1 MKVQDKLA
9 WLLLTRQK
17 ARFLIASAGITFAC
31 ILIFMQ
37 LGFLEALF
45 IGASKPHQLLSA
57 DLVLAHPRLQTF
69 FSPKSFPRSRLFQAC
84 GLSGVSS
91 VSPLRLGTLQWRN
104 PETHQLRAILIFGV
118 DPSKESFALPE
129 VQRFLPDLKLFRRV
143 LFDRASR
150 TEYGRI
156 VELLDSGK
164 VEVELNNKVVTVA
177 GLFKI
182 GASFAADG
190 TVITSDTTFP
200 FIFGQKSSNEI
211 ELGLIRCKAN
221 EDISAVKQS
230 LIGLF
235 GNEVAVYTKAEFAE
249 VEKTYWAE
257 STGVGFIFG
266 LGVVVGFIVGVV
278 IVYQILHSDVADHL
292 QEYAT
297 LKAIGYTNNYLLGVV
312 FKESIILSITG
323 FVPAFIVAYLLYRLS
338 EQATSLA
345 IFMTTERGLLVYF
358 LSLSMCVISASIAL
372 QKLRQADPA
381 EVF

>member
-17 ARFLIASAGITFAC
+17 MRFFIASAGISFAC

-45 IGASKPHQLLSA
+45 MGASKPHQLLDA
-57 DLVLAHPRLQTF
+57 DLVLAHPKLQTF
-69 FSPKSFPRSRLFQAC
+69 FSPQSFPRARLFQAN
-84 GLSGVSS
+84 GLPEVAS

-104 PETHQLRAILIFGV
+104 PITHQLRSILVFGV
-118 DPSKESFALPE
+118 DPNKASFTLPE
-129 VQRFLPDLKLFRRV
+129 VNRYLPELKLFRRV
-143 LFDRASR
+143 LFDQASR
-150 TEYGRI
+150 VEYGPI
-156 VELLDSGK
+156 AELFNSGK
-164 VEVELNNKVVTVA
+164 VEVELNKKIVRVA

-200 FIFGQKSSNEI
+200 FIFSQKNSGDV
-211 ELGLIRCKAN
+211 ELGLIKVKTAQ
-221 EDISAVKQS
+221 DISSVKQVLTS
-230 LIGLF
+230 MYGK
-235 GNEVAVYTKAEFAE
+235 EVAVYTKADFAE
-249 VEKTYWAE
+249 VEKRYWAE
-257 STGVGFIFG
+257 GTGIGFIFG

-297 LKAIGYTNNYLLGVV
+297 LKAIGYPNNYLLQVV
-312 FKESIILSITG
+312 FKESAILSLTG
-323 FVPAFIVAYLLYRLS
+323 FIPAYVIAYLLYRLAEDS
-338 EQATSLA
+338 TSLP
-345 IFMTTERGLLVYF
+345 IFMTGERGVLVYL
-358 LSLSMCVISASIAL
+358 LSASMCLISASIAL
-372 QKLRQADPA
+372 QKLRHADPA

>member
-1 MKVQDKLA
+1 MRVQDKLA

-17 ARFLIASAGITFAC
+17 MRFLIASAGISFAC

-45 IGASKPHQLLSA
+45 VGASKPHNLLNA
-57 DLVLAHPRLQTF
+57 DLVLAHPKLQTF
-69 FSPKSFPRSRLFQAC
+69 FSPKSFPRARLFQAN
-84 GLSGVSS
+84 GLAEVSS

-118 DPSKESFALPE
+118 DPNRTSFTIPE
-129 VQRFLPDLKLFRRV
+129 VQDSLPALKRFRRV
-143 LFDRASR
+143 LFDQASR
-150 TEYGRI
+150 AEYGDIAR
-156 VELLDSGK
+156 LLKGGT

-190 TVITSDTTFP
+190 TVITSDTTYP
-200 FIFGQKSSNEI
+200 FIFGQKNSNEV
-211 ELGLIRCKAN
+211 ELGLIKVKTDAN
-221 EDISAVKQS
+221 IDSVKKS
-230 LIGLF
+230 LDRMF
-235 GNEVAVYTKAEFAE
+235 GREVAVYTKAQFAE
-249 VEKTYWAE
+249 VEKRYWSE

-278 IVYQILHSDVADHL
+278 VVYQILHSDVADHL

-297 LKAIGYTNNYLLGVV
+297 LKAMGYTDNYLLQVV
-312 FKESIILSITG
+312 FKESIILSLTG
-323 FVPAFIVAYLLYRLS
+323 FIPSYAIALLLYRLAEES
-338 EQATSLA
+338 TSMP
-345 IFMTTERGLLVYF
+345 IFMTNERGALVYV
-358 LSLSMCVISASIAL
+358 LAATMCLISASIAL

>member
-1 MKVQDKLA
+1 M
-9 WLLLTRQK
+9 
-17 ARFLIASAGITFAC
+17 
-31 ILIFMQ
+31 
-37 LGFLEALF
+37 
-45 IGASKPHQLLSA
+45 
-57 DLVLAHPRLQTF
+57 
-69 FSPKSFPRSRLFQAC
+69 
-84 GLSGVSS
+84 
-91 VSPLRLGTLQWRN
+91 
-104 PETHQLRAILIFGV
+104 
-118 DPSKESFALPE
+118 
-129 VQRFLPDLKLFRRV
+129 KLFRRV

-323 FVPAFIVAYLLYRLS
+323 FVPAFIVACLLYRLS

-345 IFMTTERGLLVYF
+345 IFMTTERGLLVYL